1 MHIPIPEGLKLPQDA
16 QTKPF
21 KLDGMFVVMGG
32 KLMPLELGGQP
43 VTAPENESEN
53 SEEYEEESG
62 EGSEGYEEEGCCDK
76 CGGKGKMYGQEKE
89 PKGNSFVIAI
99 ERSMKRQ

>member
-16 QTKPF
+16 STKPF
-21 KLDGMFVVMGG
+21 KLDGMFVVKGG
-32 KLMPLELGGQP
+32 GLMPLELGGQP
-43 VTAPENESEN
+43 LASSESEN
-53 SEEYEEESG
+53 SEDYEEEYEEES
-62 EGSEGYEEEGCCDK
+62 EGYEEGCCDK
-76 CGGKGKMYGQEKE
+76 CGGKGKMHGREGDS

>member
-21 KLDGMFVVMGG
+21 KLDGMFVVMDG

-43 VTAPENESEN
+43 IAAPKNESEN
-53 SEEYEEESG
+53 SEEYEEE
-62 EGSEGYEEEGCCDK
+62 SEGYEEEGCCDK
-76 CGGKGKMYGQEKE
+76 CGGKGKMHGQEGE

-99 ERSMKRQ
+99 ERSMKRS